1 MEDTNTGSVGNK
13 SVSAADDGY
22 MHHIS
27 LILMHTQLTTCLQ
40 SSMVLNKAVKIMG
53 NRGRGH
59 CKQKPPVT
67 CEMVLFKDIT
77 K

>member
-1 MEDTNTGSVGNK
+1 MSVIK

-27 LILMHTQLTTCLQ
+27 LVLMHAQLATYLQ

-53 NRGRGH
+53 GIEAVAIVSKKSRLH
-59 CKQKPPVT
+59 AKWY
-67 CEMVLFKDIT
+67 F
-77 K
+77 